1 MIYYHLVMKTLTFI
15 IPAYNEEG
23 NVKEI
28 YNQISD
34 NIEHYKNYKFTYL
47 FVENGSTD
55 NTLNNLKSL
64 SLEDNRVKI
73 LKLSRNFKMD
83 GAIAAGISIV
93 DSDAAIIMTANLQ
106 DDPKVIK
113 EFIKKWE
120 EGYEHIYGI
129 VKSRPGKS
137 IFRKFN
143 SKLFYKLV
151 NKFSDSLIP
160 ENVSDYRLVDKK
172 VLNAVKELDE
182 VNRFYRGFFSWVGF
196 KSIGVEFERQK
207 RFSGTSHAKTI
218 PVLNFA
224 IKGLFAFSTKPLR
237 VSIIFTF
244 ITSLLSITILVY
256 QTFNWISNGVPF
268 DGFGTLVG
276 LFLLFFSLLFLILS
290 IFSEYLG
297 LIYEETKK
305 RPHFIVSERINF

>member
-1 MIYYHLVMKTLTFI
+1 MKNVTLI
-15 IPAYNEEG
+15 IPSYNEEG
-23 NVKEI
+23 NVSEL
-28 YNQISD
+28 YNQVNEVIL
-34 NIEHYKNYKFTYL
+34 NLTKYNFTFL
-47 FVENGSTD
+47 FIENGSTD
-55 NTLNNLKSL
+55 NTYNELLSL
-64 SLEDNRVKI
+64 SRNDKSVKI
-73 LKLSRNFKMD
+73 LRLSRNFKMD
-83 GAIAAGISIV
+83 GAIAAGISAA
-93 DSDAAIIMTANLQ
+93 DCDAAIIMTANLQ
-106 DDPKVIK
+106 DDPKVII
-113 EFIKKWE
+113 EFMKKWE

-137 IFRKFN
+137 IIRKIN

-172 VLNAVKELDE
+172 VLDAVKELNE

-224 IKGLFAFSTKPLR
+224 IRGLLAFSTKPLR
-237 VSIIFTF
+237 VSIIFTL
-244 ITSLLSITILVY
+244 ITSILSITILVY
-256 QTFNWISNGVPF
+256 QIINWISYGVPF

-305 RPHFIVSERINF
+305 RPHFIVSDKINF

>member
-1 MIYYHLVMKTLTFI
+1 MKTITFL

-23 NVKEI
+23 NIEEL
-28 YNQISD
+28 YSQISH
-34 NIEHYKNYKFTYL
+34 NIESIQKYNFSFLY
-47 FVENGSTD
+47 VENGSTD
-55 NTLNNLKSL
+55 NTFENLKSL
-64 SLEDNRVKI
+64 CSVDERVKI

-83 GAIAAGISIV
+83 GAIAAGISV
-93 DSDAAIIMTANLQ
+93 VESDATIIMTANLQ

-113 EFIKKWE
+113 QFIEKWE
-120 EGYEHIYGI
+120 EGYEHVYGV

-143 SKLFYKLV
+143 SKLFYKLI

-160 ENVSDYRLVDKK
+160 ENVSDYRLVDRK
-172 VLNAVKELDE
+172 VLDAVQKLGE

-196 KSIGVEFERQK
+196 KSIGIEFERKK
-207 RFSGTSHAKTI
+207 RFSGKSHAKTI

-224 IKGLFAFSTKPLR
+224 IRGLLAFSTKPLR
-237 VSIIFTF
+237 VSIVFTLV
-244 ITSLLSITILVY
+244 TSILSITILVY
-256 QTFNWISNGVPF
+256 QIFNWVNNGVPF

-276 LFLLFFSLLFLILS
+276 VVLLFFSLIFLILS
-290 IFSEYLG
+290 IISEYLG

-305 RPHFIVSERINF
+305 RPHFIVSEKVNF

>member
-1 MIYYHLVMKTLTFI
+1 MKTITFL

-23 NVKEI
+23 NIEEL
-28 YNQISD
+28 YSQISH
-34 NIEHYKNYKFTYL
+34 NIESIQKYNFSFLY
-47 FVENGSTD
+47 VENGSTD
-55 NTLNNLKSL
+55 NTFENLKSL
-64 SLEDNRVKI
+64 CSVDERVKI

-83 GAIAAGISIV
+83 GAIAAGISV
-93 DSDAAIIMTANLQ
+93 VESDATIIMTANLQ

-113 EFIKKWE
+113 QFIEKWE
-120 EGYEHIYGI
+120 EGYEHVYGI

-143 SKLFYKLV
+143 SKLFYKLI

-160 ENVSDYRLVDKK
+160 ENVSDYRLVDRK
-172 VLNAVKELDE
+172 VLDAVQKLGE

-196 KSIGVEFERQK
+196 KSIGIEFERKK
-207 RFSGTSHAKTI
+207 RFSGKSHAKTI

-224 IKGLFAFSTKPLR
+224 IRGLLAFSTKPLR
-237 VSIIFTF
+237 VSIVFTLV
-244 ITSLLSITILVY
+244 TSILSITILVY
-256 QTFNWISNGVPF
+256 QIFNWVNNGVPF

-276 LFLLFFSLLFLILS
+276 VVLLFFSLIFLILS
-290 IFSEYLG
+290 IISEYLG

-305 RPHFIVSERINF
+305 RPHFIVSEKVNF

>member
-1 MIYYHLVMKTLTFI
+1 MKTINFV

-23 NVKEI
+23 NIKEL

-34 NIEHYKNYKFTYL
+34 NIELNQNYKFTFL

-55 NTLNNLKSL
+55 NTLKNLKSL
-64 SLEDNRVKI
+64 SLVDERVKI

-83 GAIAAGISIV
+83 GAIAAGISV
-93 DSDAAIIMTANLQ
+93 VGSDAAIIMTANLQ

-129 VKSRPGKS
+129 VRSRPGKS
-137 IFRKFN
+137 RIRKFN
-143 SKLFYKLV
+143 SRLFYKIV

-172 VLNAVKELDE
+172 VLNAVKDLNE

-196 KSIGVEFERQK
+196 KSIGVEFDRQK
-207 RFSGTSHAKTI
+207 RFSGSSHAKTL
-218 PVLNFA
+218 PVLSFA
-224 IKGLFAFSTKPLR
+224 IRGILAFSVKPLR
-237 VSIIFTF
+237 
-244 ITSLLSITILVY
+244 LSIFFTLFTSMISFSVLLFQIY
-256 QTFNWISNGVPF
+256 NWISRGVPF

-276 LFLLFFSLLFLILS
+276 LLLLFFSLIFLILS
-290 IFSEYLG
+290 ILSEYLG

-305 RPHFIVSERINF
+305 RPHFIISEKINF

>member
-1 MIYYHLVMKTLTFI
+1 MKTITFL

-23 NVKEI
+23 NIEEL
-28 YNQISD
+28 YSQISH
-34 NIEHYKNYKFTYL
+34 NIQSIQKYNFSFLY
-47 FVENGSTD
+47 VENGSTD
-55 NTLNNLKSL
+55 NTFENLKSL
-64 SLEDNRVKI
+64 CSVDERVKI

-83 GAIAAGISIV
+83 GAIAAGISV
-93 DSDAAIIMTANLQ
+93 VESDATIIMTANLQ

-113 EFIKKWE
+113 QFIEKWE
-120 EGYEHIYGI
+120 EGYEHVYGI

-143 SKLFYKLV
+143 SKLFYKLI

-160 ENVSDYRLVDKK
+160 ENVSDYRLVDRK
-172 VLNAVKELDE
+172 VLDAVQKLGE

-196 KSIGVEFERQK
+196 KSIGIEFERKK
-207 RFSGTSHAKTI
+207 RFSGKSHAKTI

-224 IKGLFAFSTKPLR
+224 IRGLLAFSTKPLR
-237 VSIIFTF
+237 VSIVFTLV
-244 ITSLLSITILVY
+244 TSILSITILVY
-256 QTFNWISNGVPF
+256 QIFNWINNGVPF

-276 LFLLFFSLLFLILS
+276 VVLLFFSLIFLILS
-290 IFSEYLG
+290 IISEYLG

-305 RPHFIVSERINF
+305 RPHFIVSEKVNF

>member
-1 MIYYHLVMKTLTFI
+1 MKTITFV
-15 IPAYNEEG
+15 IPAFNEEG
-23 NVKEI
+23 NVEEL
-28 YNQISD
+28 YNQISEV
-34 NIEHYKNYKFTYL
+34 IEVYLNYKFTFL
-47 FVENGSTD
+47 FIENGSTD
-55 NTLNNLKSL
+55 NTFNNLKSL
-64 SLEDNRVKI
+64 SFTDKRVKI

-83 GAIAAGISIV
+83 GAIAAGISCV
-93 DSDAAIIMTANLQ
+93 DSDAAVIMTANLQ
-106 DDPKVIK
+106 DDPIVIK
-113 EFIKKWE
+113 DFIKRWE

-143 SKLFYKLV
+143 SKLFYKLI

-172 VLNAVKELDE
+172 VLDAVKELNE

-207 RFSGTSHAKTI
+207 RFSGTSHAKTL

-224 IKGLFAFSTKPLR
+224 IRGLLSFSIKPLR
-237 VSIIFTF
+237 VSILFTLV
-244 ITSLLSITILVY
+244 TSLLSASILVY
-256 QTFNWISNGVPF
+256 QIFNWITYGVPF
-268 DGFGTLVG
+268 DGFGSLVG
-276 LFLLFFSLLFLILS
+276 LLLLFFALLFLILS

-305 RPHFIVSERINF
+305 RPHFIVSEKINF